1 MRGMTTV
8 DGRARLKIMASETKR
23 RSILRTL
30 GLVAALAGSGAQG
43 QDPYTREREALLKE
57 IEAMARDT
65 GAETGRAIFSARVMG
80 AMAKVPRHRFVPAT
94 YGPLAYANR
103 PLPIGHGQTISQPY
117 IVALMTELL
126 DAKPGDTVLEIGTG
140 SGYQAAVLAE
150 LVDRVYSIEIIEP
163 VGKNAQTLLRQL
175 GYKNIETR
183 IGDGYNGWPERAP
196 FDAIIVTAAA
206 PQVPPALVAQLKPG
220 GRMVI
225 PVGGEGEVQFLHVM
239 VKQTDGSILTQRS
252 LPVRF
257 VPLTRSK

>member
-1 MRGMTTV
+1 MPF
-8 DGRARLKIMASETKR
+8 ETKR
-23 RSILRTL
+23 RPILRTL
-30 GLVAALAGSGAQG
+30 GLVAALVGGSAQA
-43 QDPYTREREALLKE
+43 QDPYARERAALLKE

-80 AMAKVPRHRFVPAT
+80 AMAKVPRHSFVPAL
-94 YGPLAYANR
+94 YRQLAYANR

-150 LVDRVYSIEIIEP
+150 LVHQVYSIEIIEP
-163 VGKNAQTLLRQL
+163 VGRNAAALLQQL

-183 IGDGYNGWPERAP
+183 IGDGYNGWTEHAP
-196 FDAIIVTAAA
+196 FAAIIVTAAA
-206 PQVPPALVAQLKPG
+206 ERVPPALVAQLKPG

-225 PVGGEGEVQFLHVM
+225 PVGGENEVQILQVL
-239 VKQTDGSILTQRS
+239 VKQADGSISTQRS

-257 VPLTRSK
+257 VPLTRNN

>member
-1 MRGMTTV
+1 
-8 DGRARLKIMASETKR
+8 MASKIKR
-23 RSILRTL
+23 RPILRTL
-30 GLVAALAGSGAQG
+30 GLIAALAGGGAQA
-43 QDPYTREREALLKE
+43 QDPYARERAALLQE
-57 IEAMARDT
+57 IAAMARDT
-65 GAETGRAIFSARVMG
+65 GAETGRPAFSARVMA
-80 AMAKVPRHRFVPAT
+80 AMGKVARHRFVPAP
-94 YGPLAYANR
+94 YGPLSYANR

-126 DAKPGDTVLEIGTG
+126 DPKAGDAVLEIGTG

-163 VGKNAQTLLRQL
+163 VGKNAAALLQQL

-183 IGDGYNGWPERAP
+183 IGDGYNGWPQRSP

-225 PVGGEGEVQFLHVM
+225 PVGRESEVQFLHVM
-239 VKQTDGSILTQRS
+239 VKQADGSISIQRS

-257 VPLTRSK
+257 VPLTRNK

>member
-1 MRGMTTV
+1 MV
-8 DGRARLKIMASETKR
+8 PESKR
-23 RSILRTL
+23 RSILGTL
-30 GLVAALAGSGAQG
+30 GLVAALAGGSGEAG
-43 QDPYTREREALLKE
+43 DPYARERDAMLKE

-65 GAETGRAIFSARVMG
+65 GEETGRPVFSKGVIAAMARV
-80 AMAKVPRHRFVPAT
+80 PRQRFVPTSYAA
-94 YGPLAYANR
+94 LAYANR

-126 DAKPGDTVLEIGTG
+126 DIDAGDTVLEIGTG

-150 LVDRVYSIEIIEP
+150 LARQVYTIEIIEP
-163 VGKNAQTLLRQL
+163 VGERAAALLSQL
-175 GYKNIETR
+175 GYKNISTR
-183 IGDGYNGWPERAP
+183 IGDGYNGWPEHAP

-225 PVGGEGEVQFLHVM
+225 PVGADGEVQFLHVM
-239 VKQTDGSILTQRS
+239 VKQLDGTISTRRS

-257 VPLTRSK
+257 VPLTRSD